1 MSREPKW
8 LVRWPRSDDPAVR
21 LICFGHA
28 GAGASAYRAWSEVAP
43 PAIEV
48 CAVRLPGRESRL
60 REPAFDDVHELVPAA
75 LPWLAEGL
83 EPPFALFGHC
93 SGALVAFELA
103 RELRRRAGP
112 QPLVLIAADQVAP
125 SLQASVGRDRGLD
138 VRERVTRLGGTSDT
152 ILENDTLF
160 AKLVPTLVA
169 DFRLA
174 DEYEYRPE
182 PPLESPIVVVPAA
195 GEGSDDN
202 PGIHEW
208 ARETEAGLEVRRLA
222 ADHFFRDEAWLDLAR
237 TVVGEIERHVG
248 AIA

>member
-1 MSREPKW
+1 MSCEPKW

-60 REPAFDDVHELVPAA
+60 REPAFDDVHELVRAAVPA
-75 LPWLAEGL
+75 LADGF
-83 EPPFALFGHC
+83 EPPFVLFGHC

-103 RELRRRAGP
+103 RELRRRGGP

-125 SLQASVGRDRGLD
+125 SLQASAGRDRGLD
-138 VRERVTRLGGTSDT
+138 VRERVVRLGGTSET
-152 ILENDTLF
+152 ILQNEALF

-174 DEYEYRPE
+174 DEYDYRPE
-182 PPLESPIVVVPAA
+182 PPLESSIVVVPA
-195 GEGSDDN
+195 SDD
-202 PGIHEW
+202 GAGVEEW
-208 ARETEAGLEVRRLA
+208 ARETEASLEVRRLA

-237 TVVGEIERHVG
+237 TVVGEIERHAG
-248 AIA
+248 ALA